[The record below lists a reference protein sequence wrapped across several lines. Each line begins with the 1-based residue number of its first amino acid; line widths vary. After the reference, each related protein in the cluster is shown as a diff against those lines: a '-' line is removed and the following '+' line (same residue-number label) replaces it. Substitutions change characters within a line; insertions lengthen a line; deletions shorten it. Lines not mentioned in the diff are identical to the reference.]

1 MIVIALILI
10 NLILISFFDFKTIL
24 IILFFE
30 FLSGLIS
37 FVFIKRK
44 FLGFSKFPSSQR
56 SNNSNINDIQL
67 DKYYQKL
74 MDHFDFPIFFLDKNL
89 EIKIQNNQSI
99 LSYGQN
105 VLLPVTSVIRD
116 YEFIENIGKFKKNS
130 KFNNF
135 IWKKELP
142 EIRVYKAQLKFFNN
156 FIILQVL
163 DFTQE
168 NNSKKNQELY
178 LTNLTHE
185 LKTPLSVIIGYLETI
200 NFEEF
205 SLEENKYFIQ
215 IINSKSFEMKN
226 LIDQMLKLSEVE
238 NLIKTKTKINVFEI
252 INRAINNYRELF
264 KKKSIILVTDIDI
277 IKNLF
282 IDFTPNDLD
291 IVLNNLLSNALN
303 YSESN
308 TTVTVLANL
317 IKKEN
322 QIEIIVKDQGIGI
335 SDDNLTRITEKFYR
349 VDKSRNNLI
358 QGHGLGLAITR
369 EILANNGCQIDI
381 SSVLGKGSDFKIIFS
396 LS

>member
-56 SNNSNINDIQL
+56 SNNSNIDDIQL

-308 TTVTVLANL
+308 TTVTILANL
-317 IKKEN
+317 IKLEN
-322 QIEIIVKDQGIGI
+322 KIEIIVKDQGIGI

>member
-56 SNNSNINDIQL
+56 SNNSNIDDIQL

>member
-56 SNNSNINDIQL
+56 SNNSNIDDIQL

-205 SLEENKYFIQ
+205 SLEENKSFIQ

-349 VDKSRNNLI
+349 VDKSRNNSI

>member
-56 SNNSNINDIQL
+56 SNNSNIDDIQL

-381 SSVLGKGSDFKIIFS
+381 SSDLGKGSDFKIIFS

>member
-1 MIVIALILI
+1 M
-10 NLILISFFDFKTIL
+10 
-24 IILFFE
+24 
-30 FLSGLIS
+30 
-37 FVFIKRK
+37 
-44 FLGFSKFPSSQR
+44 
-56 SNNSNINDIQL
+56 
-67 DKYYQKL
+67 
-74 MDHFDFPIFFLDKNL
+74 
-89 EIKIQNNQSI
+89 
-99 LSYGQN
+99 SYGQN

>member
-56 SNNSNINDIQL
+56 SNNSNIDDIQL

-142 EIRVYKAQLKFFNN
+142 EMRVYKAQLKFFNN

>member
-56 SNNSNINDIQL
+56 SNNSNIDDIQL

-349 VDKSRNNLI
+349 VDKSRNNSI

>member
-1 MIVIALILI
+1 VRNICI
-10 NLILISFFDFKTIL
+10 
-24 IILFFE
+24 
-30 FLSGLIS
+30 
-37 FVFIKRK
+37 
-44 FLGFSKFPSSQR
+44 PSSH
-56 SNNSNINDIQL
+56 N
-67 DKYYQKL
+67 QK
-74 MDHFDFPIFFLDKNL
+74 
-89 EIKIQNNQSI
+89 QS
-99 LSYGQN
+99 
-105 VLLPVTSVIRD
+105 
-116 YEFIENIGKFKKNS
+116 
-130 KFNNF
+130 
-135 IWKKELP
+135 
-142 EIRVYKAQLKFFNN
+142 
-156 FIILQVL
+156 
-163 DFTQE
+163 
-168 NNSKKNQELY
+168 
-178 LTNLTHE
+178 
-185 LKTPLSVIIGYLETI
+185 
-200 NFEEF
+200 F
-205 SLEENKYFIQ
+205 SHHHHR
-215 IINSKSFEMKN
+215 
-226 LIDQMLKLSEVE
+226 
-238 NLIKTKTKINVFEI
+238 TAI

>member
-1 MIVIALILI
+1 MIIIALILI
-10 NLILISFFDFKTIL
+10 NLILISFFNFKTIL

-30 FLSGLIS
+30 CLSGLIS
-37 FVFIKRK
+37 FAFLKRK
-44 FLGFSKFPSSQR
+44 SLGLYKFSPSQR
-56 SNNSNINDIQL
+56 IDNSNINDIQS

-74 MDHFDFPIFFLDKNL
+74 IDHFDFPIFFLDKNL

-99 LSYGQN
+99 LSYGKN
-105 VLLPVTSVIRD
+105 ISLPVSSVIRD
-116 YEFIENIGKFKKNS
+116 YEFIENIGKFKKNP

-142 EIRVYKAQLKFFNN
+142 ERKTYKAQLKYFNN
-156 FIILQVL
+156 FIVLQVL

-200 NFEEF
+200 NFHEF
-205 SLEENKYFIQ
+205 SLEENKSFIQ

-238 NLIKTKTKINVFEI
+238 NLVKTKIKINVFET
-252 INRAINNYRELF
+252 INRSVNNYRELF
-264 KKKSIILVTDIDI
+264 KKKSVTLITDLDSS
-277 IKNLF
+277 KNLF
-282 IDFTPNDLD
+282 IDFAPNDLD

-317 IKKEN
+317 NIKKN

-335 SDDNLTRITEKFYR
+335 SSDNLTKITEKFYR

-358 QGHGLGLAITR
+358 QGHGLGLAITT
-369 EILANNGCQIDI
+369 EILAKNECRIDI
-381 SSVLGKGSDFKIIFS
+381 SSDLGKGSAFKIIFP

>member
-74 MDHFDFPIFFLDKNL
+74 IDHFDFPIFFLDKNL

-205 SLEENKYFIQ
+205 SLEENKSFIQ

-381 SSVLGKGSDFKIIFS
+381 SSDLGKGSDFKIIFS

>member
-1 MIVIALILI
+1 M
-10 NLILISFFDFKTIL
+10 
-24 IILFFE
+24 
-30 FLSGLIS
+30 
-37 FVFIKRK
+37 
-44 FLGFSKFPSSQR
+44 
-56 SNNSNINDIQL
+56 
-67 DKYYQKL
+67 
-74 MDHFDFPIFFLDKNL
+74 
-89 EIKIQNNQSI
+89 
-99 LSYGQN
+99 SYGKN
-105 VLLPVTSVIRD
+105 TSLPVSSVIRD
-116 YEFIENIGKFKKNS
+116 YEFIENIGKFKKNP

-142 EIRVYKAQLKFFNN
+142 ERKTYKAQLKYFNN
-156 FIILQVL
+156 FIVLQVL

-200 NFEEF
+200 NFHEF
-205 SLEENKYFIQ
+205 SLEENKSFIQ

-238 NLIKTKTKINVFEI
+238 NLVKTKIKINVFET
-252 INRAINNYRELF
+252 INRSINNYRELF
-264 KKKSIILVTDIDI
+264 KKKSVTLITDLDSS
-277 IKNLF
+277 KNLF
-282 IDFTPNDLD
+282 IDFAPNDLD

-317 IKKEN
+317 NIKKN

-335 SDDNLTRITEKFYR
+335 SSDNLTKITEKFYR

-358 QGHGLGLAITR
+358 QGHGLGLAITT
-369 EILANNGCQIDI
+369 EILAKNGCRIDI
-381 SSVLGKGSDFKIIFS
+381 SSDLGKGSAFKIIFP

>member
-56 SNNSNINDIQL
+56 SNNSNIDDIQL

-205 SLEENKYFIQ
+205 SLEENKSFIQ